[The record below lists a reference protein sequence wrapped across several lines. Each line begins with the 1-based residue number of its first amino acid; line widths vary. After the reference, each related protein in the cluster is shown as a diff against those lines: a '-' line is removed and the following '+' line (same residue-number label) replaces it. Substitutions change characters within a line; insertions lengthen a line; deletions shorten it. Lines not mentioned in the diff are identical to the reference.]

1 MSANSIQFTAISG
14 ANNEDAVCYLLEI
27 DEAKILLDCGSFEE
41 YSGEGLAQLQR
52 VARQVDAVLLSHA
65 DAAHVGAYPVAF
77 ERWGLT
83 CAAYATQA
91 VAMMGRVCMHD
102 VTKALRAREDFE
114 LFDERA
120 VDRAFDNVTALQ
132 YSQPVSLG
140 GRHSGITVTAHAA
153 GHSVGGAVW
162 TISNGAETV
171 LYAMDYNHMREAHL
185 GGSSLLVGG
194 QGRVNE
200 RLARPSLLITDAY
213 NAQYR
218 LPPRRRRVE
227 AFVDAVGQAVRRGGN
242 VLVPVDSAARVLEIA
257 YVLNEWWGRD
267 RARRESHTLYLLGR
281 CSRKARAFAQSLVGW
296 MADGLGSATPGA
308 GSADTKPFDLRHV
321 VAVQSLAEL
330 DRRMGQ
336 ADQDRRGGG
345 GRRQQQQRARHAV
358 VLASLDSM
366 SLGFAQ
372 DLFVR
377 WAGARN
383 NAVVMPQRGPPG
395 SLARRLYTRW
405 LKHTQRKDVRNGAAE
420 AELVRPA
427 RLPVGSDIAVTLRR
441 RVALQ
446 GAELEAWQAQERRRC
461 EEAAAREAM
470 LRRERTMADSD
481 AVGSDADSDGDGDSD
496 GEADAAAVDLAAP
509 LSELDLAMERLRS
522 GLSYDL
528 HIGGLRDARCT
539 FPFQE
544 KLRRADEYGEIFDTA
559 AFELAPEPDD
569 STNLAHPGGS
579 DAGSDGGGSDDEF
592 GGRPTKAIREERRVA
607 INCQLAFVDL
617 EGRADGTS
625 ASNILV
631 QLMPKRVVIVHGSAA
646 ATQALAEHC
655 RDPQVPVTKEIYTPG
670 LGETLNVASGLN
682 AYRLRLTDALLR
694 QVRMHAVGASA
705 LGFVA
710 GRVRYASDD
719 GVPVLDVD
727 AGGARDAAWQPATTV
742 GDARLS
748 ALRAVLAAHSIAAHF
763 DAEGT
768 LVCGPNV
775 AVQRRP
781 GGTGSGSAGIRLLG
795 TPSPEYY
802 AIRSIVYGH
811 FVSV

>member
-1 MSANSIQFTAISG
+1 
-14 ANNEDAVCYLLEI
+14 
-27 DEAKILLDCGSFEE
+27 
-41 YSGEGLAQLQR
+41 
-52 VARQVDAVLLSHA
+52 
-65 DAAHVGAYPVAF
+65 
-77 ERWGLT
+77 
-83 CAAYATQA
+83 
-91 VAMMGRVCMHD
+91 
-102 VTKALRAREDFE
+102 
-114 LFDERA
+114 
-120 VDRAFDNVTALQ
+120 
-132 YSQPVSLG
+132 
-140 GRHSGITVTAHAA
+140 
-153 GHSVGGAVW
+153 
-162 TISNGAETV
+162 
-171 LYAMDYNHMREAHL
+171 
-185 GGSSLLVGG
+185 
-194 QGRVNE
+194 
-200 RLARPSLLITDAY
+200 
-213 NAQYR
+213 
-218 LPPRRRRVE
+218 
-227 AFVDAVGQAVRRGGN
+227 
-242 VLVPVDSAARVLEIA
+242 
-257 YVLNEWWGRD
+257 
-267 RARRESHTLYLLGR
+267 
-281 CSRKARAFAQSLVGW
+281 
-296 MADGLGSATPGA
+296 
-308 GSADTKPFDLRHV
+308 
-321 VAVQSLAEL
+321 
-330 DRRMGQ
+330 
-336 ADQDRRGGG
+336 
-345 GRRQQQQRARHAV
+345 
-358 VLASLDSM
+358 
-366 SLGFAQ
+366 
-372 DLFVR
+372 
-377 WAGARN
+377 
-383 NAVVMPQRGPPG
+383 
-395 SLARRLYTRW
+395 
-405 LKHTQRKDVRNGAAE
+405 
-420 AELVRPA
+420 
-427 RLPVGSDIAVTLRR
+427 
-441 RVALQ
+441 
-446 GAELEAWQAQERRRC
+446 
-461 EEAAAREAM
+461 
-470 LRRERTMADSD
+470 
-481 AVGSDADSDGDGDSD
+481 
-496 GEADAAAVDLAAP
+496 
-509 LSELDLAMERLRS
+509 
-522 GLSYDL
+522 
-528 HIGGLRDARCT
+528 
-539 FPFQE
+539 

-646 ATQALAEHC
+646 ATQALADHC

-694 QVRMHAVGASA
+694 QVRMRAVGASA